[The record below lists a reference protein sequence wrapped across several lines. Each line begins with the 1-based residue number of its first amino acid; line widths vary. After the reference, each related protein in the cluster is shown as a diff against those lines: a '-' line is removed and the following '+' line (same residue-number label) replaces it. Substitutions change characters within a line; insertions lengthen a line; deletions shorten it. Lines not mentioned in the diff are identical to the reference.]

1 MATGSNTAPVTA
13 DQESALGL
21 DANVVS
27 ALAYFPL
34 PLVGFVLLFVEDSN
48 EFVRFHAAQSV
59 VTVLTIVFVRLSA
72 EFVGSFLPGPVA
84 LLWGLPWGLV
94 NIGFLLVLLFLAY
107 RAYSGDR
114 FELPVVSDVTASLLD
129 AL

>member
-1 MATGSNTAPVTA
+1 MATESNTASIAA
-13 DQESALGL
+13 DQKSALGL

-59 VTVLTIVFVRLSA
+59 VTVLAIVFVRFSA
-72 EFVGSFLPGPVA
+72 GFVGSFLPDVIG
-84 LLWGLPWGLV
+84 LLWGLFMGIV
-94 NIGFLLVLLFLAY
+94 NIGFLLVLIFLAY
-107 RAYSGDR
+107 KAYSGDR
-114 FELPVVSDVTASLLD
+114 FELPVVSDVTESLLD

>member
-1 MATGSNTAPVTA
+1 MATESNTAPVTA

-84 LLWGLPWGLV
+84 LLWGLLVGLV

>member
-1 MATGSNTAPVTA
+1 MATESNTAPVTA

-27 ALAYFPL
+27 ALAYFLL

-84 LLWGLPWGLV
+84 LLWGCFVGPRQHWLPAGPAISWRTGP
-94 NIGFLLVLLFLAY
+94 IRG
-107 RAYSGDR
+107 
-114 FELPVVSDVTASLLD
+114 TASNSPSSRT
-129 AL
+129 